1 MLIGL
6 TIIVGFVVLVFSSDL
21 FVKGAAAIA
30 QNFGVSP
37 SLVGLTI
44 VSIGTSSPEIL
55 VSFSAAITGA
65 GELAIGNA
73 VGSNIANIGLVL
85 GATLCLCSIR
95 VARVYLQ
102 LEIPILLSIT
112 ALAAVLIIDLELSST
127 DSLLM
132 LTALLLAMYIIVKK
146 RLVYNSS
153 KPNAHNNNIEELS
166 RLKASIFFLIG
177 LVLLIVS
184 SRLLVWGATEAAMLL
199 GVSELV
205 IGLTIVAVG
214 TSLPELAASIA
225 SALKNHPDLAFG
237 NVIGSNIFNLLAVM
251 PIPGL
256 IQSLSLNRDF
266 LYRDFFTMSLLTLIL
281 SGFVYASSTKLN
293 ANCSVVLGRKIGS
306 IFVGAYVLYYY
317 YLYISM

>member
-6 TIIVGFVVLVFSSDL
+6 AIIVGFIVLVFSSDL

-37 SLVGLTI
+37 TLVGLTI

-85 GATLCLCSIR
+85 GATLCICSIKI
-95 VARVYLQ
+95 ARVYLV

-112 ALAAVLIIDLELSST
+112 ALATVLIIDLELSLI
-127 DSLLM
+127 DSILM
-132 LTALLLAMYIIVKK
+132 LATLLLAMYLIVEK
-146 RLVYNSS
+146 RLTYISIQ
-153 KPNAHNNNIEELS
+153 PNAHDNNIEELG
-166 RLKASIFFLIG
+166 RLKATIFFLIG
-177 LVLLIVS
+177 LVFLILS
-184 SRLLVWGATEAAMLL
+184 SRLLVWGATEAAIIL
-199 GVSELV
+199 GVSELL

-237 NVIGSNIFNLLAVM
+237 NIIGSNIFNLLAVM

-256 IQSLSLNRDF
+256 IQSMSLNQDF
-266 LYRDFFTMSLLTLIL
+266 LYRDFFTMGLLTLIL
-281 SGFVYASSTKLN
+281 SGLIYASSTKLDT
-293 ANCSVVLGRKIGS
+293 NCSVILGRKIGF

-317 YLYISM
+317 YLYISL

>member
-6 TIIVGFVVLVFSSDL
+6 AILVGFIVLVFSSDL

-37 SLVGLTI
+37 ALVGLTI

-55 VSFSAAITGA
+55 VSLSAAITGA

-85 GATLCLCSIR
+85 GATLCFCSIKI
-95 VARVYLQ
+95 ARSYLR

-112 ALAAVLIIDLELSST
+112 SLAALLIIDFELSLT
-127 DSLLM
+127 DSILM
-132 LTALLLAMYIIVKK
+132 LATLLLTMFIIVQK
-146 RLVYNSS
+146 RLAYISIE
-153 KPNAHNNNIEELS
+153 PNAHNHNIEELG
-166 RLKASIFFLIG
+166 RVKATIFFLIG
-177 LVLLIVS
+177 LFFLIVS
-184 SRLLVWGATEAAMLL
+184 SRLLVWGATEAAILL

-205 IGLTIVAVG
+205 IGLTIIAVG
-214 TSLPELAASIA
+214 TSLPELAASVA
-225 SALKNHPDLAFG
+225 SALKNHPDLALG
-237 NVIGSNIFNLLAVM
+237 NIIGSNIFNLLAVM

-256 IQSLSLNRDF
+256 IQSMTLNKDF
-266 LYRDFFTMSLLTLIL
+266 LYRDFFTMGLLTLIL
-281 SGFVYASSTKLN
+281 SGFIYASSTKLN
-293 ANCSVVLGRKIGS
+293 TNCSVVLGRKIGS

-317 YLYISM
+317 YLYISL

>member
-6 TIIVGFVVLVFSSDL
+6 AIIVGFTVLVFSSDI

-37 SLVGLTI
+37 TLVGLTI

-85 GATLCLCSIR
+85 GATLCICSIKI
-95 VARVYLQ
+95 ARVYLV

-112 ALAAVLIIDLELSST
+112 ALATVLIIDLELSLI
-127 DSLLM
+127 DSILM
-132 LTALLLAMYIIVKK
+132 LATLLLAMYLIVEK
-146 RLVYNSS
+146 RLTYISIQ
-153 KPNAHNNNIEELS
+153 PNAHDNNIEELG
-166 RLKASIFFLIG
+166 RLKATIFFLIG
-177 LVLLIVS
+177 LVFLILS
-184 SRLLVWGATEAAMLL
+184 SRLLVWGATEAAIIL
-199 GVSELV
+199 GVSELL

-237 NVIGSNIFNLLAVM
+237 NIIGSNIFNLLAVM

-256 IQSLSLNRDF
+256 IQSMSLNQDF
-266 LYRDFFTMSLLTLIL
+266 LYRDFFTMGLLTLIL
-281 SGFVYASSTKLN
+281 SGLIYASSTKLDT
-293 ANCSVVLGRKIGS
+293 NCSVILGRKIGF

-317 YLYISM
+317 YLYISL

>member
-6 TIIVGFVVLVFSSDL
+6 AIIVGFTVLVFSSDI

-37 SLVGLTI
+37 TLVGLTI

-85 GATLCLCSIR
+85 GATLCICSIKI
-95 VARVYLQ
+95 ARVYLV

-112 ALAAVLIIDLELSST
+112 ALATVLIIDLELSLT
-127 DSLLM
+127 DSILM
-132 LTALLLAMYIIVKK
+132 FATLLLAMYLIVEK
-146 RLVYNSS
+146 RLTYISIQ
-153 KPNAHNNNIEELS
+153 PNAHENNIEELG
-166 RLKASIFFLIG
+166 RLKATIFFLIG
-177 LVLLIVS
+177 LVFLILS
-184 SRLLVWGATEAAMLL
+184 SRLLVWGATEAAIIL
-199 GVSELV
+199 GVSELL

-237 NVIGSNIFNLLAVM
+237 NIIGSNIFNLLAVM

-256 IQSLSLNRDF
+256 IQSMSLNQDF
-266 LYRDFFTMSLLTLIL
+266 LYRDFFTMGLLTLIL
-281 SGFVYASSTKLN
+281 CGLIYASSTKLDT
-293 ANCSVVLGRKIGS
+293 NCSVILGRKIGF

-317 YLYISM
+317 YLYISL

>member
-6 TIIVGFVVLVFSSDL
+6 AIIVGFIVLVFSSDI

-37 SLVGLTI
+37 TLVGLTI

-65 GELAIGNA
+65 GALAIGNA

-85 GATLCLCSIR
+85 GVTLCLCSIKI
-95 VARVYLQ
+95 ARVYLR

-112 ALAAVLIIDLELSST
+112 VLAAVLIIDLELSLT
-127 DSLLM
+127 DSIIM
-132 LTALLLAMYIIVKK
+132 LAALLLAMYIIVQK
-146 RLVYNSS
+146 RFTYDSIE
-153 KPNAHNNNIEELS
+153 PTAYNNIEELG
-166 RLKASIFFLIG
+166 RIKATIFFLIG
-177 LVLLIVS
+177 LVLLIFS
-184 SRLLVWGATEAAMLL
+184 SRLLVWGATEAAIFL
-199 GVSELV
+199 GVSELI

-214 TSLPELAASIA
+214 TSLPELAASVA

-237 NVIGSNIFNLLAVM
+237 NIIGSNIFNLLAVM

-256 IQSLSLNRDF
+256 IESMSLNKDF
-266 LYRDFFTMSLLTLIL
+266 LYRDFFTMGLLTLIL
-281 SGFVYASSTKLN
+281 SGFAYASSTKLDT
-293 ANCSVVLGRKIGS
+293 NCSVVIGRKIGS

-317 YLYISM
+317 YLYISL

>member
-6 TIIVGFVVLVFSSDL
+6 AIIVGFIVLVFSSDL

-37 SLVGLTI
+37 ILLGLTI

-95 VARVYLQ
+95 VTRVYLQ

-127 DSLLM
+127 DSVLM
-132 LTALLLAMYIIVKK
+132 LAALLLAMYIIVKK
-146 RLVYNSS
+146 RLTYVLI

-256 IQSLSLNRDF
+256 IESMSLTTEF
-266 LYRDFFTMSLLTLIL
+266 LYRDFFTMGLLTLIL
-281 SGFVYASSTKLN
+281 SGFVYVSSIKLD
-293 ANCSVVLGRKIGS
+293 ANCSVVLGRKIGF
-306 IFVGAYVLYYY
+306 IFVGAYILYYY

>member
-6 TIIVGFVVLVFSSDL
+6 AIIVGFIVLVFSSDI

-30 QNFGVSP
+30 QNLGVSP
-37 SLVGLTI
+37 TLVGLTI

-55 VSFSAAITGA
+55 VSYSAAITGA

-85 GATLCLCSIR
+85 GATLCLCSIKIE
-95 VARVYLQ
+95 RVYLR
-102 LEIPILLSIT
+102 LEVPLLLSIT
-112 ALAAVLIIDLELSST
+112 ALAAVLIIDLELSLT
-127 DSLLM
+127 DSILL
-132 LTALLLAMYIIVKK
+132 LAALLLTMYIIVEK
-146 RLVYNSS
+146 RLTYISIE
-153 KPNAHNNNIEELS
+153 PNALNHNIVGIGT
-166 RLKASIFFLIG
+166 LKAITFFLIG
-177 LVLLIVS
+177 LILLIAS
-184 SRLLVWGATEAAMLL
+184 SRLLVWGATEAAKFL

-214 TSLPELAASIA
+214 TSLPELAASVT

-256 IQSLSLNRDF
+256 IQSMSLNRDF
-266 LYRDFFTMSLLTLIL
+266 LYRDFFTMGLLTLIL
-281 SGFVYASSTKLN
+281 SGFAYANSTKIN
-293 ANCSVVLGRKIGS
+293 TNCSVVLGRKIGS
-306 IFVGAYVLYYY
+306 LFVGAYVLYYY
-317 YLYISM
+317 YLYISL

>member
-6 TIIVGFVVLVFSSDL
+6 AIIVGFIVLVFSSDI

-37 SLVGLTI
+37 TLVGLTI

-85 GATLCLCSIR
+85 GATLCICSIKI
-95 VARVYLQ
+95 ARVYLV

-112 ALAAVLIIDLELSST
+112 ALATVLIIDLELSLI
-127 DSLLM
+127 DSILM
-132 LTALLLAMYIIVKK
+132 LATLLLAMYLIVEK
-146 RLVYNSS
+146 RLTYISIQ
-153 KPNAHNNNIEELS
+153 PNAHDNNIEELG
-166 RLKASIFFLIG
+166 RLKATIFFLIG
-177 LVLLIVS
+177 LVFLILS
-184 SRLLVWGATEAAMLL
+184 SRLLVWGATEAAIIL
-199 GVSELV
+199 GVSELL

-237 NVIGSNIFNLLAVM
+237 NIIGSNIFNLLAVM

-256 IQSLSLNRDF
+256 IQSMSLNQDF
-266 LYRDFFTMSLLTLIL
+266 LYRDFFTMGLLTLIL
-281 SGFVYASSTKLN
+281 SGLIYASSTKLDT
-293 ANCSVVLGRKIGS
+293 NCSVILGRKIGF

-317 YLYISM
+317 YLYISL